1 MYLSHYN
8 LNEKPFQI
16 STDPRFLWLGE
27 KHKEALAILKYG
39 IIDNRGFLL
48 LTGDVGTGKTTLIN
62 SLINSLDKKT
72 IVAALPDAR
81 LQPLDFFNFI
91 AYAFKIKTKFRSK
104 GEFLIKFGSFLNKAY
119 SRGYRILLIVDEAQ
133 RLMHELLEEIRLL
146 SNLEKQQTKLINI
159 FFVGQ
164 SEFNELLADP
174 ENRALRQRITIN
186 YNLEPLNAKETEE
199 YIDFRLKIAGAE
211 NKIFNSAS
219 MREINTFS
227 AGYPRLI
234 NIICDHALLT
244 GYVKSLKII
253 NAEIIRECIKE
264 LQLPASSPKIV
275 IKKPKHTKK
284 TEASAACVAGR
295 KPLAGTYR
303 YLFITLLIFLCIFF
317 YTTVHKDQNI
327 AAPEKHHP
335 VDKSIDENN
344 ELLVAVEA
352 LPKKTEAATIEPPGP
367 ELAGR
372 KVDPLQV
379 VPVPEKKSV
388 IYFNYNSNEF
398 SEESLKL
405 ITKLSEAIRS
415 HPEVEVI
422 ITGYTDSLGDRAY
435 NNALSLFRA
444 NMVKS
449 FMLGKGVDSRQIKTA
464 GKGSA
469 NHVAGNDTFAGRRAN
484 RRVEIEVLVP
494 RQ

>member
-62 SLINSLDKKT
+62 TLINSLDKKT

-91 AYAFKIKTKFRSK
+91 AYAFKIKTKFSSK
-104 GEFLIKFGSFLNKAY
+104 GEFLIKFGFFLNKAY

-133 RLMHELLEEIRLL
+133 RLTHELLEEIRLL
-146 SNLEKQQTKLINI
+146 SNLEKQHTKLINI

-174 ENRALRQRITIN
+174 ENRALRQRITIS
-186 YNLEPLNAKETEE
+186 YNLEPLNAKETGE

-211 NKIFNSAS
+211 TKIFNSAS
-219 MREINTFS
+219 IREINTFS

-253 NAEIIRECIKE
+253 NAEIIRECTKE
-264 LQLPASSPKIV
+264 LQLPSSCPKNV
-275 IKKPKHTKK
+275 IKKSKHIKK
-284 TEASAACVAGR
+284 TGVS
-295 KPLAGTYR
+295 R
-303 YLFITLLIFLCIFF
+303 YILILLLIFLCIFF
-317 YTTVHKDQNI
+317 YTTVDKDQNI
-327 AAPEKHHP
+327 VAPEKYHP
-335 VDKSIDENN
+335 VDKSLGENN
-344 ELLVAVEA
+344 ELPVPEEA
-352 LPKKTEAATIEPPGP
+352 LPKNTEPATIEQSGLEP
-367 ELAGR
+367 AGR

-379 VPVPEKKSV
+379 FPVPEKKSV

-405 ITKLSEAIRS
+405 ITHLSEAVRS

-449 FMLGKGVDSRQIKTA
+449 FMLGKGVDSMQIKTA

-469 NHVAGNDTFAGRRAN
+469 NPVAGNDTFAGRRAN
-484 RRVEIEVLVP
+484 RRVEIEVLMP
-494 RQ
+494 R